1 MSEERLARLESL
13 MEDLIKMVGHNN
25 ALLVDTRTD
34 VAELK
39 NDVAELKTDVVILK
53 TDVAELK
60 TDVAVLKT
68 NVAELKTD
76 VVVLKNDVKELKKN
90 QELFR
95 EELLAQSARMDDNH
109 KQVLSLISEVA
120 LNANYAVSI
129 VNKHDKDIFAIKER
143 LSV

>member
-25 ALLVDTRTD
+25 ALLVDTR
-34 VAELK
+34 
-39 NDVAELKTDVVILK
+39 N
-53 TDVAELK
+53 DVAELK

-68 NVAELKTD
+68 DVAELKTD
-76 VVVLKNDVKELKKN
+76 VAELKTDVIVLKTDVKELKRN

-95 EELLAQSARMDDNH
+95 EELFTQSARIDDNH
-109 KQVLSLISEVA
+109 KEVLSLISEVA
-120 LNANYAVSI
+120 LNANYAVSM